1 MPGCAT
7 DLDDPSTPNAELQC
21 KILTQTSSQPSE
33 HMLQMDSRTWA
44 ISLAVEGKLQLG
56 SSPLFSTEVF
66 EQL

>member
-1 MPGCAT
+1 MPGCVT

-33 HMLQMDSRTWA
+33 HMLQMDSRTRA
-44 ISLAVEGKLQLG
+44 LSLPVEGKLQLG
-56 SSPLFSTEVF
+56 SSPLFSVEVF